1 MLGLMMD
8 DFPLSIPAIL
18 RHTATLYG
26 HKSIVS
32 RRADRSLHRYTYADC
47 LARAARLGAALRRL
61 GMRPGDRVATF
72 AWNHYRHIECYFGIP
87 AAGFVVHTLNI
98 RLHPDDL
105 VYIANHAEDR
115 VVIVDAVLW
124 PMFERFRDR
133 IGAEHVIVMRD
144 GGELPPGTL
153 DYDALLDGESDAR
166 VDFPDVD
173 ERSASGMCY
182 TSGTTGRPKGVLYS
196 HRAIVLHTL
205 GTCLADGLGI
215 RERDVVLP
223 VVPMFHANAWGIP
236 FTCAL
241 AGASQVHAGAHLDP
255 ASLLELFHGERV
267 TVSSG
272 VPTIWMG
279 ILQALD
285 ANPGRWD
292 LSALRTMTVG
302 GSAVPEALIR
312 AMQERHGLSILQGW
326 GMTETT
332 PVASLGM
339 VPSRL
344 DDASADVIYA
354 ERAKAGYPLP
364 LVEIRASNEDGFV
377 PWDGQ
382 TMGELEVRG
391 PWVTSAYYRPEDD
404 VSQKF
409 TADGWFRTGDVVTID
424 PYGCIVIQDRSK
436 DLIKSG
442 GEWISSVALENAL
455 MAHPSVAEAAVIA
468 VSHPRWAE
476 RPLACVV
483 FREGMQASPD
493 ELRAFLGG
501 QFAKW
506 WLPDDVVGVSAI
518 PRTSAGKFLKSA
530 LREQFAGYYQA
541 THATAP
547 RGATVSA

>member
-1 MLGLMMD
+1 MMD

-18 RHTATLYG
+18 RHTATLHG

-47 LARAARLGAALRRL
+47 LARAARLGAVLRRL
-61 GMRPGDRVATF
+61 GIRPGERVATF

-87 AAGFVVHTLNI
+87 ASGFVVHTLNI

-105 VYIANHAEDR
+105 AYIANHAEDR

-153 DYDALLDGESDAR
+153 DYEALLDAERDAPIE
-166 VDFPDVD
+166 FPDVD

-196 HRAIVLHTL
+196 HRSIVMHTF
-205 GTCLADGLGI
+205 GTCMADGMGI

-223 VVPMFHANAWGIP
+223 VVPMFHANAWGLP
-236 FTCAL
+236 FTCAMV
-241 AGASQVHAGAHLDP
+241 GASQVHPGPHLDP
-255 ASLLELFHGERV
+255 VSLLDLFQDERV
-267 TVSSG
+267 TLSAG

-279 ILQALD
+279 VLQALD

-344 DDASADVIYA
+344 DDASADIVYA

-364 LVEIRASNEDGFV
+364 FVEIRASNEDGFV

-391 PWVTSAYYRPEDD
+391 PWVASAYFRPDED

-409 TADGWFRTGDVVTID
+409 TDDGWFRTGDVVTID
-424 PYGCIVIQDRSK
+424 SLGCIVIQDRSK

-455 MAHPSVAEAAVIA
+455 MAHPSIAEAAVIA
-468 VSHPRWAE
+468 VQHPRWAE

-483 FREGMQASPD
+483 VREGMQASPD
-493 ELRAFLGG
+493 ELREFLGG

-506 WLPDDVVGVSAI
+506 WIPDDVVCVSAI

-530 LREQFAGYYQA
+530 LREQFAAHYQGAYGTVPGKA
-541 THATAP
+541 TITA
-547 RGATVSA
+547 